1 MRVIRLESR
10 AFNMEEGIN
19 LHFASYMGSL
29 STYMDS
35 GFAAFKLRKGKKMNE
50 TMFASLGLFIF

>member
-1 MRVIRLESR
+1 
-10 AFNMEEGIN
+10 MEEGIN